1 MPRYAK
7 ALNCKTVSYT
17 ENKKAGNNPVTG
29 EIQRKVTVTTK
40 YTLFKKLYDL
50 MYRELDAK
58 NYDLAEKY
66 WQQIIALKNAGWTA
80 SMVAKLAY
88 FASIVSAAWH

>member
-1 MPRYAK
+1 
-7 ALNCKTVSYT
+7 VSYT

-29 EIQRKVTVTTK
+29 EIQRMANVTTK
-40 YTLFKKLYDL
+40 HHILFKELYGL

-66 WQQIIALKNAGWTA
+66 WQQIIALEKC
-80 SMVAKLAY
+80 L
-88 FASIVSAAWH
+88 